1 MVQEL
6 RYLKGIN
13 ADGTCR
19 VGWTIGAFIVNAYDV
34 NQYLFGNASVFVGNR
49 SAVRFVNLQLP
60 DSGLEHS
67 GGGRSFLFVVARIV
81 NDCSS
86 QINRFIAQNL
96 NNNVR

>member
-34 NQYLFGNASVFVGNR
+34 NQYLFGNASVFVEGATVRIFSDFGNR

-67 GGGRSFLFVVARIV
+67 GGGGVVWFWGAGEG
-81 NDCSS
+81 C
-86 QINRFIAQNL
+86 
-96 NNNVR
+96 

>member
-34 NQYLFGNASVFVGNR
+34 NQYLFGNASVFVEGATVRISSDFGNR
-49 SAVRFVNLQLP
+49 SAVRFVNSQLP
-60 DSGLEHS
+60 EPTSPVKV
-67 GGGRSFLFVVARIV
+67 FLYIIFAWHR
-81 NDCSS
+81 
-86 QINRFIAQNL
+86 
-96 NNNVR
+96 